1 MKVNTTN
8 EISII
13 CLNSLDDAMTHTQES
28 GYTLCM
34 PDTVWGGG
42 ETSTERM
49 VFCGQN
55 TLYGD
60 RSDEVGNEDAGGK
73 PG

>member
-34 PDTVWGGG
+34 PDTVYLTGILR
-42 ETSTERM
+42 TEYSIR
-49 VFCGQN
+49 
-55 TLYGD
+55 
-60 RSDEVGNEDAGGK
+60 RSI
-73 PG
+73 

>member
-13 CLNSLDDAMTHTQES
+13 CLNSLDDAMTHT
-28 GYTLCM
+28 GIRLYALYARYR
-34 PDTVWGGG
+34 VGGG

>member
-8 EISII
+8 EILII

-34 PDTVWGGG
+34 PDTVCGGG
-42 ETSTERM
+42 
-49 VFCGQN
+49 
-55 TLYGD
+55 
-60 RSDEVGNEDAGGK
+60 
-73 PG
+73 